1 MKTQAA
7 AVWEGDLMS
16 GKGKVDSRSS
26 GVLRGAGLSWKS
38 RTESVGSNTT
48 PEELLAAAHA
58 SCFAMALSHG
68 LAQAGKPPQKLEV
81 TATVTFGPKQGG
93 GFAVQESALEVRG
106 TVAGMD
112 AGAFQSAAEA
122 AKDGCPISQALKNN
136 VKLSVRAQLG

>member
-1 MKTQAA
+1 MKT
-7 AVWEGDLMS
+7 
-16 GKGKVDSRSS
+16 
-26 GVLRGAGLSWKS
+26 
-38 RTESVGSNTT
+38 
-48 PEELLAAAHA
+48 A

-81 TATVTFGPKQGG
+81 TATVSFGPKQGG

-106 TVAGMD
+106 TVPGMD

-122 AKDGCPISQALKNN
+122 AKEGCPISQALKNN

>member
-16 GKGKVDSRSS
+16 GKGKVSSRTSN
-26 GVLRGAGLSWKS
+26 VLRDAGLSWKS

-93 GFAVQESALEVRG
+93 GFSVQESALEVRG
-106 TVAGMD
+106 TIPGMD
-112 AGAFQSAAEA
+112 ASGFQSAAEA
-122 AKDGCPISQALKNN
+122 AKDGCPLSQALKNN

>member
-16 GKGKVDSRSS
+16 GKGKVSSRTST
-26 GVLRGAGLSWKS
+26 VLKDAGLSWKS

-93 GFAVQESALEVRG
+93 GFSVQESALEVRG
-106 TVAGMD
+106 TVPGMD
-112 AGAFQSAAEA
+112 ASGFQSAAEA
-122 AKDGCPISQALKNN
+122 AKDGCPLSQALKNN